1 MLGRISQLLT
11 KYIGSGKKKRGAFM
25 DINFKL
31 FLDSSFAP
39 GVPRGGEQTF
49 ADIVNKL
56 ESENTL

>member
-1 MLGRISQLLT
+1 
-11 KYIGSGKKKRGAFM
+11 M